1 MEALLKKIDLFLTK
15 HGISE
20 TTFGNRAVSDT
31 NFVSRLRSGG
41 ECLPRTEQKVIAF
54 MKAYKPK
61 KPKVSA

>member
-1 MEALLKKIDLFLTK
+1 MQNLLKKIDAFLAK
-15 HGISE
+15 HPLAE
-20 TTFGNRAVSDT
+20 TTFGRMSVSDT
-31 NFVSRLRSGG
+31 YFVERLRSGG